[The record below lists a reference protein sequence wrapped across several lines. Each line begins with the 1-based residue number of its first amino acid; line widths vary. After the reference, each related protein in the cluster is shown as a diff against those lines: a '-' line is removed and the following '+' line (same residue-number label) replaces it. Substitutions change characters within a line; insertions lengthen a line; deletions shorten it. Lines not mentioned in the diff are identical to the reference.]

1 MPTSSAGQTGEKK
14 TTSAAQPQPAQP
26 SPSPVTGEP
35 NKAKQPSKYIEAC
48 KYLSVNQLLP
58 EGATCSP
65 RSGTDT
71 CLGGSLTNREP
82 IQGCTNALEIP
93 GMIKEMQGNF
103 SKELEQKLNA
113 LENKLTASPPA
124 SDLLET
130 ASKEIEQAVQSI
142 KAVAGEMGKSIVQVT
157 DTSMQLAS
165 TATNYKDTLL
175 KSSEQQAQPRPHPP
189 QEKPSQS
196 DPKVIRDIDRKARQI
211 LIDTKDDKLLSASLA
226 EIKEKVHTAISAI
239 TNPPPP
245 KEATILEISK
255 LCKGGFTILFKEK
268 EITDWLQ
275 DPNVE
280 SEFTA
285 ALAEDTAITK
295 CTFPIMVPCIP
306 LTFDPSEEGHLMSRT
321 GLH

>member
-1 MPTSSAGQTGEKK
+1 
-14 TTSAAQPQPAQP
+14 
-26 SPSPVTGEP
+26 
-35 NKAKQPSKYIEAC
+35 
-48 KYLSVNQLLP
+48 
-58 EGATCSP
+58 
-65 RSGTDT
+65 
-71 CLGGSLTNREP
+71 
-82 IQGCTNALEIP
+82 
-93 GMIKEMQGNF
+93 MIKEMQGNF

-113 LENKLTASPPA
+113 LENKLTTSPPA

-130 ASKEIEQAVQSI
+130 ASKEIKQAVQSI
-142 KAVAGEMGKSIVQVT
+142 KAVTGKMGKSIVQVT

-165 TATNYKDTLL
+165 TATNYKDALL
-175 KSSEQQAQPRPHPP
+175 KSSEQQTQPRPYPP

-245 KEATILEISK
+245 KEVTILEISK

-285 ALAEDTAITK
+285 VLVEDAAITK
-295 CTFPIMVPCIP
+295 HTFPIMVPRIP
-306 LTFDPSEEGHLMSRT
+306 LTFDPSEEGHLREVEECNELPT
-321 GLH
+321 GTIVKARWIKPAYRRAPEQRAAHTIFALKEVTTANICIRDGLYICGL

>member
-14 TTSAAQPQPAQP
+14 ATSAAQPRPAQP

-35 NKAKQPSKYIEAC
+35 NKAKQPSKYIEAR
-48 KYLSVNQLLP
+48 KYLSANQLLP

-65 RSGTDT
+65 RSVARQIESQ
-71 CLGGSLTNREP
+71 C
-82 IQGCTNALEIP
+82 QGCTNALEIP

-157 DTSMQLAS
+157 DTSTQLAS
-165 TATNYKDTLL
+165 TATNYKDALL
-175 KSSEQQAQPRPHPP
+175 KSSEQQTQPRPYPP

-226 EIKEKVHTAISAI
+226 EIKEKVHTAISVI

-255 LCKGGFTILFKEK
+255 LRKGGFTILFKEK
-268 EITDWLQ
+268 ETTDWLQ

-285 ALAEDTAITK
+285 ALAEDAAITK
-295 CTFPIMVPCIP
+295 RTFPIMVPRIP
-306 LTFDPSEEGHLMSRT
+306 LTFDPSEEGCN
-321 GLH
+321 

>member
-1 MPTSSAGQTGEKK
+1 MSDQ
-14 TTSAAQPQPAQP
+14 
-26 SPSPVTGEP
+26 
-35 NKAKQPSKYIEAC
+35 AK
-48 KYLSVNQLLP
+48 SV
-58 EGATCSP
+58 
-65 RSGTDT
+65 
-71 CLGGSLTNREP
+71 
-82 IQGCTNALEIP
+82 II
-93 GMIKEMQGNF
+93 F

-130 ASKEIEQAVQSI
+130 ASKEIKQAAQSI

-157 DTSMQLAS
+157 DTSTQLAS

-175 KSSEQQAQPRPHPP
+175 KSSEQQTQPRPYPP

-196 DPKVIRDIDRKARQI
+196 NPKVIRDINRKVRQI
-211 LIDTKDDKLLSASLA
+211 LIDMKDDKILSTSLA

-255 LCKGGFTILFKEK
+255 LHKGGFTILFKEK

-285 ALAEDTAITK
+285 ALAEDAAITK
-295 CTFPIMVPCIP
+295 HTFPIMVPCIQ
-306 LTFDPSEEGHLMSRT
+306 LTSTCRRKDTSGK
-321 GLH
+321 